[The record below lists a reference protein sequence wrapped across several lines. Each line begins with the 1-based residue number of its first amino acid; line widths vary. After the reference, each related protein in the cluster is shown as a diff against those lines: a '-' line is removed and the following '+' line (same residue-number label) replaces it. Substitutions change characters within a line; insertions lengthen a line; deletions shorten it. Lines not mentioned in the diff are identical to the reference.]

1 MNNNITTVLLVRH
14 ADIDIPPNT
23 SDDNNIHLNSR
34 GEKRAKYLAEIV
46 RKAPIAAVYT
56 STALRT
62 IQTAKPLLEMTSI
75 ENKAIDEY
83 EKIVENIITNYKGK
97 VVLLVYHTPS
107 IPKIIQSFTGE
118 SDHIVNGFDD
128 FYIINF
134 CSDDNSENKHGN
146 VIHLRYDI

>member
-14 ADIDIPPNT
+14 ADIDTPTNP
-23 SDDNNIHLNSR
+23 SHDNNIHLNSQ
-34 GEKRAKYLAEIV
+34 GEEHAKYLAEIV
-46 RKAPIAAVYT
+46 RKTHIAAVYT

-75 ENKAIDEY
+75 ENEAIDEY
-83 EKIVENIITNYKGK
+83 EKIVEDILTNYKEK
-97 VVLLVYHTPS
+97 VVLLVYHSRS
-107 IPKIIQSFTGE
+107 IPKIIKSFTGE

-134 CSDDNSENKHGN
+134 CSDDNSENKYGN
-146 VIHLRYDI
+146 VIHLRYNI